1 MSTIY
6 PHRGDSRTRPSKIF
20 GIGLSRTGTTSLH
33 AALGILGFR
42 SIHYP
47 QLDRLYELV
56 DDHDAAS
63 DTPVACSYRQLD
75 ARYPGSR
82 FILTVR
88 DFRAWL
94 ESTRAFSDR
103 PVPVEQWKREV
114 RLRTYGV
121 LEWDRSALLRAY
133 HRHIEDVL
141 EYFAHRP
148 EALLLLDITAG
159 EGWKPLCAFLGEP
172 VPGIDFPRENA
183 RVV

>member
-1 MSTIY
+1 MPATLPPLRS
-6 PHRGDSRTRPSKIF
+6 GRTRPSKIF

-33 AALGILGFR
+33 AALGILGYR

-94 ESTRAFSDR
+94 ESTRAFADR
-103 PVPVEQWKREV
+103 PIPREEWKR
-114 RLRTYGV
+114 
-121 LEWDRSALLRAY
+121 
-133 HRHIEDVL
+133 EDVL
-141 EYFAHRP
+141 EYFARRP
-148 EALLLLDITAG
+148 EALLILDITAG

-172 VPGIDFPRENA
+172 VPGVDLPRENVRSSPA
-183 RVV
+183 GHAAPHDGAQA